1 MHSGSGNSVT
11 ENYTHTF
18 TQDVRDAAE
27 NLGNFSEP
35 DGLGLIRGN

>member
-18 TQDVRDAAE
+18 TQDVRDAAGKLWE
-27 NLGNFSEP
+27 FFGAGWPE
-35 DGLGLIRGN
+35 R